1 MFDITETQAFNLGFA
16 ATLIIVGIQLVGRL
30 TRDISLGKQRAK
42 RHAIATSSAAV
53 LAIGT
58 VVWGIYISVDPRLAV
73 FLVFP
78 AIALTFYILL
88 VLTEKLYHFY
98 GGKSKLQEDSTQ
110 PAKSSLSPQPAY
122 LPASIDAQTREQQA
136 AFWNR
141 LGVLPHFQSTFEGD
155 LISMITGDRVY
166 WSKYAGEPCLA
177 IEMSECLTITVCRF
191 ETLTRYVS
199 IQENIATHFSPQS
212 NLANTEP
219 AV

>member
-1 MFDITETQAFNLGFA
+1 MFEITETQAFNLGFA

-58 VVWGIYISVDPRLAV
+58 VVWGIYISVDPRMAV

-78 AIALTFYILL
+78 AIALSFYILL

-98 GGKSKLQEDSTQ
+98 GGPLEDQEQSTQ
-110 PAKSSLSPQPAY
+110 PAKLSISTQSGC
-122 LPASIDAQTREQQA
+122 LPARIDSQTREQQVA
-136 AFWNR
+136 LLDKLR
-141 LGVLPHFQSTFEGD
+141 TLPHFQSTFEGD
-155 LISMITGDRVY
+155 LISLITGDRVY

-177 IEMSECLTITVCRF
+177 IEMSGGFTITVCRF

-199 IQENIATHFSPQS
+199 IQERIATYLPPLSD
-212 NLANTEP
+212 LAN
-219 AV
+219 AVPSA

>member
-1 MFDITETQAFNLGFA
+1 MFDITETQAFNLGLA
-16 ATLIIVGIQLVGRL
+16 ATLIMVLIQLVVSL
-30 TRDISLGKQRAK
+30 TRDISLGNQCAK
-42 RHAIATSSAAV
+42 RRAFATSSAAV

-58 VVWGIYISVDPRLAV
+58 IVWGIYISVDPRLAV

-78 AIALTFYILL
+78 AIALSLYILL

-98 GGKSKLQEDSTQ
+98 GGKSEPQEDSSQ
-110 PAKSSLSPQPAY
+110 PAKSSLNPQ
-122 LPASIDAQTREQQA
+122 PASIDAQTREQQA
-136 AFWNR
+136 AFWDR
-141 LGVLPHFQSTFEGD
+141 LVVLPHFQSTFEGD

-212 NLANTEP
+212 DLANTVP